1 MQRYEM
7 KPEAQKALAV
17 LDGITPGNL
26 HLRTNAN
33 YSQRVNFESLWFNHS
48 AQAARYSLL
57 PYYWE
62 GSLLILDELSSSYA
76 G

>member
-1 MQRYEM
+1 MRRSEM
-7 KPEAQKALAV
+7 KPEVQKALAV
-17 LDGITPGNL
+17 LDLINPSTL
-26 HLRTNAN
+26 HVLTSAN
-33 YSQRVNFESLWFNHS
+33 YSQRVNFESLWFNHG

-62 GSLLILDELSSSYA
+62 GSLFILNELSSAYA

>member
-1 MQRYEM
+1 M
-7 KPEAQKALAV
+7 KPEVQAALAV
-17 LDGITPGNL
+17 LDTINPNNL

-33 YSQRVNFESLWFNHS
+33 YSQRVNFESIWFNHS

-62 GSLLILDELSSSYA
+62 GSLLVVDELQQTDS
-76 G
+76 